1 MIKTKLKIP
10 MPKVKEPRQE
20 ISKDDLEIDVV
31 GESYEVFLMCK
42 RIAIFYSINMLN
54 KFLNALG
61 FDSFIESED

>member
-1 MIKTKLKIP
+1 MIKIKLIIP
-10 MPKVKEPRQE
+10 MPKVKQPRQE
-20 ISKDDLEIDVV
+20 ISKDDLEINVV

-42 RIAIFYSINMLN
+42 RISIFYSINMLN